1 MCDNK
6 QMKNDIKFVLG
17 KSISED
23 YLRYILDVIVS
34 DIIEDLEASADE
46 EYNEDDIRMAF
57 GRVLANRLGII
68 EM

>member
-1 MCDNK
+1 MCDYK

-23 YLRYILDVIVS
+23 YLGYILDVIVG

-68 EM
+68 W